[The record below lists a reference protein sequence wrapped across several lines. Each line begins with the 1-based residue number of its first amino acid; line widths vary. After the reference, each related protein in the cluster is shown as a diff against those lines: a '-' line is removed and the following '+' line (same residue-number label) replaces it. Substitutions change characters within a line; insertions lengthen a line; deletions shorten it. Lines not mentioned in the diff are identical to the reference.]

1 MPNIEKGMTGTPRK
15 DLHVFYVLDTS
26 GSMSGDKI
34 STLNRAMEET
44 TQALSEVAKSNAD
57 ANLKIAV
64 LEFNTGC
71 NWITSN
77 GPEDLAND
85 FIWDP
90 LKAGGLTDVGTALK
104 ELNSKLDRKAF
115 LGSMMGSMFPIVIFM
130 SDGFATDDYNKALE
144 EIRKNRWWQ
153 RATKIGFA
161 FGDDADLN
169 MIGNV
174 VGNGE
179 AVIRTND
186 LELFKKL
193 LKFVSVTSSMLR
205 SKPADSEND
214 TPSAEDLVKQ
224 AAKELDADPAV
235 TPSVP
240 VTNPEPDPD
249 PIPSGG
255 WDDLGVW

>member
-1 MPNIEKGMTGTPRK
+1 MPGFDEFTPRPRK
-15 DLHVFYVLDTS
+15 DLHVFYILDTS
-26 GSMSGDKI
+26 GSMTGEKI
-34 STLNRAMEET
+34 DTLNRAMEET
-44 TQALSEVAKSNAD
+44 TKALSDVAKKNAD

-71 NWITSN
+71 KWVTSN
-77 GPEDLAND
+77 GPEDLAGD

-104 ELNSKLDRKAF
+104 EVNAKLDRSAF
-115 LGSMMGSMFPIVIFM
+115 LGSMMGAMFPIVIFM

-161 FGDDADLN
+161 LGDDADLN

-174 VGNGE
+174 VGNSE

-186 LELFKKL
+186 LEVFKKL

-205 SKPADSEND
+205 SKPVGEGEEPT
-214 TPSAEDLVKQ
+214 TPDDILEGIEDILEDEGV
-224 AAKELDADPAV
+224 DPSKVLPNA
-235 TPSVP
+235 PIS
-240 VTNPEPDPD
+240 NPEPKPD
-249 PIPSGG
+249 WEG
-255 WDDLGVW
+255 DDEW